1 MFDHEKCTIESTL
14 EFSMICN
21 KNSSLCSYI
30 VKAGKAV
37 NGVRDQ
43 EIMAL
48 YQAHAGTV
56 YRFLFCLTR
65 DHHLSEEL
73 TQETFYLA
81 IKSVRSFRGQ
91 CKLNVWL
98 CQIAKRLWYKELKRK
113 KRIRFIPLEDEPLI
127 SQQDVERDF
136 IRQSETDELR
146 QRIHMLDENTRKVM
160 LLRLTGDMSFEE
172 IGDLTGHSAVW
183 ARVTFYR
190 GKEKIAKEW
199 NRDE

>member
-1 MFDHEKCTIESTL
+1 M
-14 EFSMICN
+14 
-21 KNSSLCSYI
+21 
-30 VKAGKAV
+30 
-37 NGVRDQ
+37 RDPN
-43 EIMAL
+43 IKAL

-56 YRFLFCLTR
+56 YRFLFCLTH

-81 IKSVRSFRGQ
+81 IKNVRDFRGD

-113 KRIRFIPLEDEPLI
+113 GRIRFIPLEDEPLI
-127 SQQDVERDF
+127 SPQDVEGDF
-136 IRQSETDELR
+136 LRQSDANELR
-146 QRIHMLDENTRKVM
+146 QRIRMLDENTRKVM
-160 LLRLTGDMSFEE
+160 LLRLTGCMGFEE
-172 IGDLTGHSAVW
+172 IGDLMGHSAVW

-199 NRDE
+199 NHDE